1 MQLLFCCYCIV
12 RSFSFVCV
20 WMNLYVRFSFS
31 KGKCGYGCAR
41 AHTHSRSVF
50 LISCRVIFAASISEC
65 VEKLANKILW
75 TMINK
80 EIHFP
85 LLIITNS
92 TWNSHSFSRIVGIEY
107 EIKVLFFTPSRTGKY
122 EKKYARTH
130 TVIVT
135 RLERANESRW
145 QRSTAKVCFAQL
157 HAKFYLSIKED
168 WMNEWEKNN
177 KRKMEKNR
185 NKKNWKK

>member
-12 RSFSFVCV
+12 RSFVRLCLNESICSF
-20 WMNLYVRFSFS
+20 LILERKVRIRV
-31 KGKCGYGCAR
+31 R
-41 AHTHSRSVF
+41 ACTHTHTFCSVF

-168 WMNEWEKNN
+168 WMNE
-177 KRKMEKNR
+177 
-185 NKKNWKK
+185 